1 MIGQNP
7 QEEQVFSVSQITSFV
22 KDVLEATFKN
32 LTIEGEIS
40 NYKPS
45 AAGHHYFTL
54 KDSGAQMSAVMFKG
68 ATFKLSFKPKDG
80 DKVKCKGSLSVY
92 AQRGSYQLIVTS
104 MEPIGEGNIL
114 QMLEQRK
121 QKLLA
126 EGLFD
131 SDKKKPLPKFP
142 KTIGVVTSPTGA
154 AIRDILQITKRR
166 NPHVNV
172 IVFPSIVQGED
183 AAPSIVKMIEIA
195 NFYKMCDVLIVGRG
209 GGSLED
215 LLPFS
220 EETVVRA
227 IADSQ
232 IPTIS
237 AVGHEIDWALCDYSA
252 DIRAATPSAAAEIAV
267 PVYSEIKQSLLDATT
282 DLYNSLKSKIE
293 AKRLLIKS
301 FNPDML
307 EVKFRTIQQ
316 PLLNRYETAKENLIF
331 NMNEK
336 IKELRL
342 KIQNCNTILQEASPS
357 TIFKRGYSMVKLKN
371 GEILRDSLQTQIGE
385 EIEII
390 PANGKII
397 ATVNQN

>member
-142 KTIGVVTSPTGA
+142 KTIGLSYPGTG
-154 AIRDILQITKRR
+154 I
-166 NPHVNV
+166 
-172 IVFPSIVQGED
+172 
-183 AAPSIVKMIEIA
+183 
-195 NFYKMCDVLIVGRG
+195 
-209 GGSLED
+209 
-215 LLPFS
+215 
-220 EETVVRA
+220 
-227 IADSQ
+227 
-232 IPTIS
+232 
-237 AVGHEIDWALCDYSA
+237 AVGFSTSIYSTS
-252 DIRAATPSAAAEIAV
+252 ISEIAV
-267 PVYSEIKQSLLDATT
+267 FNVQHQLTNRCS
-282 DLYNSLKSKIE
+282 LYN
-293 AKRLLIKS
+293 
-301 FNPDML
+301 
-307 EVKFRTIQQ
+307 
-316 PLLNRYETAKENLIF
+316 
-331 NMNEK
+331 
-336 IKELRL
+336 
-342 KIQNCNTILQEASPS
+342 
-357 TIFKRGYSMVKLKN
+357 N
-371 GEILRDSLQTQIGE
+371 GNFQ
-385 EIEII
+385 
-390 PANGKII
+390 
-397 ATVNQN
+397 